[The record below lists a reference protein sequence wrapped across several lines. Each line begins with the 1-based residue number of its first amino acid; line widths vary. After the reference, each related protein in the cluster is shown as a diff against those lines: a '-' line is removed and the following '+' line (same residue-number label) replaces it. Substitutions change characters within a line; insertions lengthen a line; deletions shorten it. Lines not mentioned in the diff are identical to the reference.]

1 MFGGQKN
8 LTDLNVVQIKKM
20 AEKVKAELKKTAYQK
35 TTTEL
40 GFN

>member
-20 AEKVKAELKKTAYQK
+20 AEKVKAEIKNRFIHLST
-35 TTTEL
+35 L
-40 GFN
+40 FF